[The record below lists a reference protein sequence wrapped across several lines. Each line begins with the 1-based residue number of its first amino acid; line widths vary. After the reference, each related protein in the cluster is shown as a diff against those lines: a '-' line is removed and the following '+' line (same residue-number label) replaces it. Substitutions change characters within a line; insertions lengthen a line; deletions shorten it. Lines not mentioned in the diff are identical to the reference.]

1 MFKFNSRSKNGFTL
15 LETVIAMVILSAAL
29 VLLSTS
35 WGGAF
40 MRVTKA
46 QRSFEVSSLLE
57 RKMTEIDLE
66 YRGKR
71 LEEIPETKEGEFDG
85 VENYT
90 WKMTSK
96 KLELPDI
103 SGSLTARD
111 GGADQMTMTIIKQ
124 MTEAM
129 SKSIKEV
136 TVSVIYTKAKKPLEF
151 SVTTYFV
158 DYDKELPLGIPGG
171 G

>member
-1 MFKFNSRSKNGFTL
+1 MLKPSNWNPQGFTL
-15 LETVIAMVILSAAL
+15 LETVIAMVIMSAAL
-29 VLLSTS
+29 VLLSNS

-40 MRVTKA
+40 MRITKA

-66 YRGKR
+66 YRGKS
-71 LEEIPETKEGEFDG
+71 LDEIPESKEGDFEG
-85 VENYT
+85 TEEYH

-103 SGSLTARD
+103 SGALAGRQ
-111 GGADQMTMTIIKQ
+111 GGADQLSMTIIKQ
-124 MTEAM
+124 MTEAL

-136 TVSVIYTKAKKPLEF
+136 TVTVTYTKFKKSSAY

-158 DYDKELPLGIPGG
+158 DYNKEIPLGVPGG

>member
-1 MFKFNSRSKNGFTL
+1 MSKSNSPSPKGFTL

-29 VLLSTS
+29 VLLSNS

-40 MRVTKA
+40 MRITKA
-46 QRSFEVSSLLE
+46 QRSFEVASLLE

-66 YRGKR
+66 YRGKS
-71 LEEIPETKEGEFDG
+71 LDEIPESKEGEFEGSED
-85 VENYT
+85 YH

-103 SGSLTARD
+103 SGALAGRD

-124 MTEAM
+124 MTEAL

-136 TVSVIYTKAKKPLEF
+136 TVTVIYTKFKKSTKH

-158 DYDKELPLGIPGG
+158 DYNKEIPLGVPGG